1 MDSSSSPAP
10 AWQRQL
16 SAGRARYAE
25 LLGWPVSVQL
35 GNRVLVRA
43 VDDTVDGLSMP
54 AELASRV
61 RDALGIAMLCG
72 PVIAAPDGT
81 RWTFLTKPLPGLRPR
96 ISADLTQ
103 LNIVLAPPGG
113 HIVLPP
119 SPTATT
125 GGRRW
130 IEPPTATRALPPP
143 YAVIG
148 IARRLSDPPAL
159 ALGA

>member
-1 MDSSSSPAP
+1 MDPERTPAADWP
-10 AWQRQL
+10 RQL
-16 SAGRARYAE
+16 AAGRARYAQ
-25 LLGWPVSVQL
+25 LGWPVTVEV

-43 VDDTVDGLSMP
+43 VDDTVGGLSMP

-72 PVIAAPDGT
+72 PVIAAPDGR
-81 RWTFLTKPLPGLRPR
+81 RWTFLTKPLPGLRPH
-96 ISADLTQ
+96 ISADLVR

-113 HIVLPP
+113 HIVLPA
-119 SPTATT
+119 SPTATAT
-125 GGRRW
+125 GRRW
-130 IEPPTATRALPPP
+130 IEPPAAARSLPPP